1 MNELKIY
8 HEFRSN
14 IHILPTHVAL
24 DVLLRINDWVV
35 SGGKIEDEYVQNQ
48 IKYANKF
55 INELKASI

>member
-14 IHILPTHVAL
+14 IHILPTYVAL

>member
-14 IHILPTHVAL
+14 IHILPTYVAL

-55 INELKASI
+55 IN

>member
-1 MNELKIY
+1 MNLYLI
-8 HEFRSN
+8 
-14 IHILPTHVAL
+14 PTYVAL

-55 INELKASI
+55 INESKASN